1 MELHPSFFH
10 DWWKRGPMGSSGPTP
25 VLSRTLWTGKEKIGR
40 GLSLATH
47 KKQEEEM
54 SEDKASPGE
63 EA

>member
-1 MELHPSFFH
+1 
-10 DWWKRGPMGSSGPTP
+10 MGSSGPTP
-25 VLSRTLWTGKEKIGR
+25 VLSRTLWTGKEKIGW